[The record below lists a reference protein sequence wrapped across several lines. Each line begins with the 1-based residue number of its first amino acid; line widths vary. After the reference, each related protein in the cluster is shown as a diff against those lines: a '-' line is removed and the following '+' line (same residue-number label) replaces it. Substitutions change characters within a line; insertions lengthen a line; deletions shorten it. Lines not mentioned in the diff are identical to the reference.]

1 MKSPI
6 MLTPWDPPDPLSSA
20 PIAQQSENAM
30 FNKPFIAVLAAT
42 MLTLGGCATDARYVD
57 RQAPVAELRDKVV
70 TGNASYRQRIA
81 LPARATFN
89 VRLLDVSR
97 ADARSAIIAEETRE
111 IAGQQVPLPFSI
123 RVKEQDLKTN
133 MRYAVRATITDPE
146 GKLIW
151 TTDTVHSVDPT
162 RFEQDLGTLNM
173 VRVGDRPAASGLIGP
188 QFKVEDINQTG
199 LIDRSN
205 VTVQFSQDGRV
216 SGSAG
221 CNRFTGDYS
230 IEGQSL
236 RIGPLAVTR
245 RACVPTLGNQET
257 RFLAILQDVTSWSVN
272 SNGSVLFRADDG
284 RYLAAIR

>member
-1 MKSPI
+1 
-6 MLTPWDPPDPLSSA
+6 
-20 PIAQQSENAM
+20 
-30 FNKPFIAVLAAT
+30 
-42 MLTLGGCATDARYVD
+42 
-57 RQAPVAELRDKVV
+57 
-70 TGNASYRQRIA
+70 
-81 LPARATFN
+81 
-89 VRLLDVSR
+89 
-97 ADARSAIIAEETRE
+97 
-111 IAGQQVPLPFSI
+111 
-123 RVKEQDLKTN
+123 
-133 MRYAVRATITDPE
+133 
-146 GKLIW
+146 
-151 TTDTVHSVDPT
+151 
-162 RFEQDLGTLNM
+162 M

>member
-1 MKSPI
+1 
-6 MLTPWDPPDPLSSA
+6 
-20 PIAQQSENAM
+20 M

-151 TTDTVHSVDPT
+151 TTDAVHSVDPT